1 MEFIFLLLI
10 IVLLIVYL
18 GGKESF
24 NNKCN
29 CPYNTVC
36 LDAESSFESLSKGW
50 CTTAHFNEKDETY
63 DLSDENKKSS
73 NKCLYGSSRISGNN
87 SYDTPSK
94 SFCN

>member
-1 MEFIFLLLI
+1 MEVIFLLLI

-36 LDAESSFESLSKGW
+36 LDAERSFESLSKGW
-50 CTTAHFNEKDETY
+50 CTTSYFNEKDETY
-63 DLSDENKKSS
+63 DLSDESNKSS